1 MANAVVKTP
10 TLFEIAA
17 EFQQAAVALSDMEID
32 EAALNDT
39 LESLAF
45 PLEQKALNVIRFTH
59 NLEAIVA
66 GAREAE
72 MRIAVRR
79 KAYEGR
85 IERLKKYVEACMRIA
100 GVKKI
105 EHPEMVM
112 LLKRRKARVIID
124 NSASLPPEFW
134 RFPEPPPPAPD
145 KDSIYGALKA
155 WQEKPEAERG
165 ECPVPGAHLEDFDS
179 LEIR

>member
-1 MANAVVKTP
+1 MANAVMKAP
-10 TLFEIAA
+10 TLYEIAA

-66 GAREAE
+66 GAKEAE
-72 MRIAVRR
+72 ARIATRR
-79 KAYEGR
+79 KAYETR

-112 LLKRRKARVIID
+112 LLKRRKARVVID
-124 NSASLPPEFW
+124 VRDMLPAVFW
-134 RFPEPPPPAPD
+134 RFPDPPPPEPD
-145 KDSIYGALKA
+145 KNAIYDTLKA

-179 LEIR
+179 LEIK